1 MGDTTK
7 VGDLRENPADDGS
20 FVMSQLAR
28 AMVQLRVR
36 VRQGSTRVRVGFWP
50 IILVSVAA
58 SLSYG
63 LSLWFLGHTYPF
75 FAPVCVWICLGFS
88 TDRSMRRVAE
98 LGIGVTVGVGLGE
111 LIVHRIG
118 VGVLQIG
125 LVLALSAL
133 VARFIDRGALLTTQA
148 GVQAIVI
155 VGLPM
160 AATGGGFGRWTDAL
174 VGAAVAFLVAAFTP
188 SDLRR
193 RPRRI
198 GGEGLIELART
209 FEAVA
214 HGVRSGDPSDR
225 EAALLRGRAS
235 EPALDEWQAVTREAL
250 ENSRV
255 TASGRKYREELVSI
269 GRSSVL
275 VDRTM
280 RTVRVIARRALS
292 LPTGPVVDQLA
303 GLLDDLAEATRDLA
317 EAVASGRDPRRA
329 RARIAAVAAA
339 ADPGALGSGDWQ
351 VQSLILILRSAIVDL
366 QEAAGATPEQ
376 AREALAP
383 M

>member
-1 MGDTTK
+1 MVPSPQMGEVRD
-7 VGDLRENPADDGS
+7 GASPDGS
-20 FVMSQLAR
+20 YVMSQLSR
-28 AMVQLRVR
+28 AVVQLRIR
-36 VRQGSTRVRVGFWP
+36 IRQGSNRVRAGFWP

-63 LSLWFLGHTYPF
+63 LSLWFLGHAYPF

-111 LIVHRIG
+111 LIVRFIG

-155 VGLPM
+155 VGLPL
-160 AATGGGFGRWTDAL
+160 ASTGGGFGRWTDAL

-193 RPRRI
+193 QPRRI
-198 GGEGLIELART
+198 GREGLIELART

-214 HGVRSGDPSDR
+214 HGVRTGDPADR

-235 EPALDEWQAVTREAL
+235 EPALDEWQSVTREAL

-255 TASGRKYREELVSI
+255 TASGRKYREELVGI

-292 LPTGPVVDQLA
+292 LPTGPAVEQLA
-303 GLLDDLAEATRDLA
+303 VLLEDLAAATRDLA
-317 EAVASGRDPRRA
+317 EAVAAGKDPKGA
-329 RARIAAVAAA
+329 RTVIQRIAAA

-366 QEAAGATPEQ
+366 AEAAGASPQE

>member
-1 MGDTTK
+1 MGAGGQG
-7 VGDLRENPADDGS
+7 GDARDGVAPDS
-20 FVMSQLAR
+20 FVMSQLSR
-28 AMVQLRVR
+28 AGVLVR
-36 VRQGSTRVRVGFWP
+36 SRARQGSSRVLAGFWP

-58 SLSYG
+58 SLSYA
-63 LSLWFLGHTYPF
+63 LSLWVFDHSYPF
-75 FAPVCVWICLGFS
+75 FAPVCVWICLGFT

-111 LIVHRIG
+111 LIVRVIG
-118 VGVLQIG
+118 AGALQIG
-125 LVLALSAL
+125 VVLAVSAL

-155 VGLPM
+155 VGLPL
-160 AATGGGFGRWTDAL
+160 ASTGGGFGRWTDAL

-188 SDLRR
+188 GDLRR

-198 GGEGLIELART
+198 GGEGLVELAST
-209 FEAVA
+209 LEAIA
-214 HGVRSGDPSDR
+214 HGVRTGDPADR
-225 EAALLRGRAS
+225 EGALLRGRAS
-235 EPALDEWQAVTREAL
+235 EPALDEWQSVTREAL

-255 TASGRKYREELVSI
+255 TASGRKYREELVGI
-269 GRSSVL
+269 GRSAVL

-280 RTVRVIARRALS
+280 RTVRVIARRSLS
-292 LPTGPVVDQLA
+292 LPTGPGVEQLA
-303 GLLDDLAEATRDLA
+303 VLLDSLAAATRDLA
-317 EAVASGRDPRRA
+317 EAVAAGKEPKAA
-329 RARIAAVAAA
+329 RARIAQIAAS

-366 QEAAGATPEQ
+366 HEAAGATPVE
-376 AREALAP
+376 ARAALAP